1 MTVIALI
8 AALAVQAAAPD
19 AAPPTSSIEGTWR
32 SPGGNTIITIAPCSG
47 SPCGTVAWATD
58 RAKKDASKTTAQ
70 LVGTALLTNLEQR
83 KDGSWLGKLFIPD
96 RNMRVTA
103 KIQTLGPGQLRVSG
117 CAAGKA
123 LCKAQVWTSFTAALP
138 SDTSVPAPK

>member
-1 MTVIALI
+1 MAIRLIIALL
-8 AALAVQAAAPD
+8 AAQAGATGPAVPD
-19 AAPPTSSIEGTWR
+19 ASIQGLWR
-32 SPGGNTIITIAPCSG
+32 SPGGNSIISIAPCADKL
-47 SPCGTVAWATD
+47 CGTVAWASEK
-58 RAKKDASKTTAQ
+58 AKRDSRKTTDQ
-70 LVGTALLTNLEQR
+70 LVGTQLLTNLEQR